1 MHISI
6 DYLLWARHLLD
17 VRGIEK
23 INPHPVCII
32 LPCQSVFIAFRV
44 IFLRSKSDHNHVPAP
59 NISMALYW
67 LKPCYSKRGSE
78 PQTSAINII
87 WSFLEIWISGSRSNL
102 LIQNLELD
110 SQLIPMT
117 LGSEKRRTIGYQHG
131 PSHPDTSCYLS
142 CHLYLIF
149 SIIFYSMKACLAHLS
164 SPVPKFCTHG
174 APDLE
179 YFSFLAAIC
188 NYFPSWKSDSVL
200 PELLQIPS
208 LFYLSPDSIVPSCH
222 HFFSQ
227 PTVCVSARE
236 LNALEFVSVI

>member
-149 SIIFYSMKACLAHLS
+149 SIIFYSMKACLA
-164 SPVPKFCTHG
+164 
-174 APDLE
+174 
-179 YFSFLAAIC
+179 
-188 NYFPSWKSDSVL
+188 KSDCL
-200 PELLQIPS
+200 PPS
-208 LFYLSPDSIVPSCH
+208 LSEPSSLIWNLFPTKSKGYYVIYLP
-222 HFFSQ
+222 
-227 PTVCVSARE
+227 
-236 LNALEFVSVI
+236 

>member
-1 MHISI
+1 
-6 DYLLWARHLLD
+6 
-17 VRGIEK
+17 
-23 INPHPVCII
+23 
-32 LPCQSVFIAFRV
+32 
-44 IFLRSKSDHNHVPAP
+44 
-59 NISMALYW
+59 
-67 LKPCYSKRGSE
+67 
-78 PQTSAINII
+78 
-87 WSFLEIWISGSRSNL
+87 
-102 LIQNLELD
+102 
-110 SQLIPMT
+110 MT

-208 LFYLSPDSIVPSCH
+208 LFYLSPDSIAH
-222 HFFSQ
+222 HAITSSAS
-227 PTVCVSARE
+227 PLSAYLPESSMLWNLCLSYRWVSTSFKR
-236 LNALEFVSVI
+236 S